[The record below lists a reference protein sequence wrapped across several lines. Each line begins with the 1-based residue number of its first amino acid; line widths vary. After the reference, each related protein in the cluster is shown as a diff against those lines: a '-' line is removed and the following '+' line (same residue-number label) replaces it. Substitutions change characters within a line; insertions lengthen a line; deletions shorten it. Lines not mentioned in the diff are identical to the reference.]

1 MADLDQDVTKNVND
15 NSEKDSNRISVKSFY
30 PAIEEYIKK
39 YYIEPIE
46 SFGNLS
52 VPSLGSKAK
61 STTKRTLRKTRDVFS
76 VKRADLREEKQ
87 EICSLEKEEA
97 VIDAADECFDKDLLS
112 RSLTDVMKEVDETF
126 SERLLRLA
134 AERNLT
140 NVEIYKRA
148 NIRRQLFSKIISNK
162 DYQPKKETAIVLA
175 LALHLN
181 LDETKDFLSRA
192 GYALSRSN
200 QRDLVIKF
208 FIENGYYDVL
218 DIDQALYDH
227 GLEPLSTTEDKR

>member
-1 MADLDQDVTKNVND
+1 MADRNQDINGKTD
-15 NSEKDSNRISVKSFY
+15 NSSEINSTHNRVKSFY

-46 SFGNLS
+46 SFGNFS
-52 VPSLGSKAK
+52 EPSLGSKAK
-61 STTKRTLRKTRDVFS
+61 STTKRTQRKAPDVFS
-76 VKRADLREEKQ
+76 VKRADLREERQ
-87 EICSLEKEEA
+87 EIFPDIKEEA
-97 VIDAADECFDKDLLS
+97 SLDAADACFDEELLS

-126 SERLLRLA
+126 SERLIRLA
-134 AERNLT
+134 TERNLT

-162 DYQPKKETAIVLA
+162 DYQPKKETAIVLS

-192 GYALSRSN
+192 GYALSRSSR
-200 QRDLVIKF
+200 RDLVIKF
-208 FIENGYYDVL
+208 FIENGYYEVL

-227 GLEPLSTTEDKR
+227 GLEPLSN